1 VRGVEQAVLSGR
13 ADVAVH
19 SAKDVPGERPLGL
32 ALAAVIARADPR
44 DALCGATGLDDLRE
58 GARVGTSSLRRR
70 AQLPALRP
78 DLCVAELHGNVDSRL
93 RRLTDGA
100 FDAVVLA
107 AAGLERLGLTA
118 DAILDPEQMLPAPG
132 QGSLMVECRVDD
144 AEAIELAAVV
154 NDPGTERALQA
165 ERTLARALGATCRT
179 PLGAYAELCGD
190 QPTLDVFGGSADGA
204 IRARV
209 AATDHAWCGPRL
221 AQTTVHRLRQEH
233 RRALHAALDADP
245 DGEP

>member
-1 VRGVEQAVLSGR
+1 VRGVEQAVLSGH
-13 ADVAVH
+13 ADIAVH
-19 SAKDVPGERPLGL
+19 SAKDVPGERPAGL
-32 ALAAVIARADPR
+32 ALAAVTARADAR

-70 AQLPALRP
+70 AQLLALRP

-93 RRLTDGA
+93 RRLGDGA

-118 DAILDPEQMLPAPG
+118 DAILALEQMLPAPG

-154 NDPGTERALQA
+154 NDPDAERSLHA
-165 ERTLARALGATCRT
+165 ERTLAQALGATCRT
-179 PLGAYAELCGD
+179 PLGAYAELRGE
-190 QPTLDVFGGSADGA
+190 QLTLEAFVGAPDGT
-204 IRARV
+204 IGARV
-209 AATDHAWCGPRL
+209 TATDHAWCGQRL
-221 AQTTVHRLRQEH
+221 AQKTVDRLRRVH
-233 RRALHAALDADP
+233 GRALDAALDAQPDP
-245 DGEP
+245 R

>member
-1 VRGVEQAVLSGR
+1 
-13 ADVAVH
+13 
-19 SAKDVPGERPLGL
+19 
-32 ALAAVIARADPR
+32 
-44 DALCGATGLDDLRE
+44 
-58 GARVGTSSLRRR
+58 
-70 AQLPALRP
+70 
-78 DLCVAELHGNVDSRL
+78 
-93 RRLTDGA
+93 
-100 FDAVVLA
+100 
-107 AAGLERLGLTA
+107 
-118 DAILDPEQMLPAPG
+118 MLPAPG

-144 AEAIELAAVV
+144 AEAIELAVVV